1 MFPCNRSIGPMLVTF
16 RLMAVLSL
24 AGFSATYGQETGPA
38 AEVQNPGAPT
48 RPEDIRQKNPGF
60 LVRADVNR
68 AARSYREGDTL
79 SVSVAS
85 EADAY
90 VYVLYKQ
97 ADGKIFQ
104 IFPNANQPQ
113 NRVRARQAVQIPAS
127 DDLFRWVVGPPFGKE
142 IIKVLASKG
151 PLDELSDPAFREKLF
166 NPVSPKVVKG
176 IELELGKKEVA
187 WAEDCVEIATYAAGD
202 DPRQAG
208 LRRIGLFIGLGR
220 YEYPATGADGKD
232 VEIYRPG
239 HRDARLLAGALE
251 EIGRLNKVRIVTNE
265 KATREGV
272 EEAITNWLPSV
283 SRPGDTVIIY
293 FSGYATTTA
302 EAQGAGGDRGVVL
315 ELYDFMRPET
325 IRRLQEKRT
334 SGKISRAHSE
344 QLTKAEQLA
353 GSSGSEAVIRQWGL
367 GEDLF
372 AHWLQM
378 LAGRQVVIILDAP
391 YASAFAAGPGMPPGP
406 GVPPQGPLS
415 YGVSRLQNLGQR
427 EIALLGACASPRFDV
442 LRDPQ
447 GLSLMTELLLQSLQ
461 RASGPLGLE
470 DAHRE
475 VAKNMEARLAE
486 INQRLRAE
494 GKEPITP
501 YQPYFVNS
509 GTRPVLLKP

>member
-1 MFPCNRSIGPMLVTF
+1 MFAFNRSIGLVLVVLWLTALACLA
-16 RLMAVLSL
+16 RLAS
-24 AGFSATYGQETGPA
+24 YGQEAEPG
-38 AEVQNPGAPT
+38 AEVQNPAAPT
-48 RPEDIRQKNPGF
+48 QPEDIKQNTPGF

-68 AARSYREGDTL
+68 SARSYREGDTL
-79 SVSVAS
+79 SISVAS
-85 EADAY
+85 EADAF

-142 IIKVLASKG
+142 IIKVIASKK

-176 IELELGKKEVA
+176 IELELGKKELA
-187 WAEDCVEIATYAAGD
+187 WAEDCVEIATYAAND

-208 LRRIGLFIGLGR
+208 ARRIGLFIGLGR
-220 YEYPATGADGKD
+220 YQYPATGVDGKE

-251 EIGRLNKVRIVTNE
+251 EVGRLNQVRIVTNE

-272 EEAITNWLPSV
+272 EEAITRWLPSV

-293 FSGYATTTA
+293 FSGYATTA
-302 EAQGAGGDRGVVL
+302 SQAQGAGDRGVVL

-325 IRRLQEKRT
+325 MRRLQEKRS

-344 QLTKAEQLA
+344 QLTKAEGL
-353 GSSGSEAVIRQWGL
+353 GGREAVIRQWGL
-367 GEDLF
+367 GEDLL

-378 LAGRQVVIILDAP
+378 LAGRQVVVILDAP
-391 YASAFAAGPGMPPGP
+391 YASAFAAQSGTPPGS
-406 GVPPQGPLS
+406 GTPPQGPMT

-461 RASGPLGLE
+461 RASGPLSLE

-509 GTRPVLLKP
+509 GTRPILLKP